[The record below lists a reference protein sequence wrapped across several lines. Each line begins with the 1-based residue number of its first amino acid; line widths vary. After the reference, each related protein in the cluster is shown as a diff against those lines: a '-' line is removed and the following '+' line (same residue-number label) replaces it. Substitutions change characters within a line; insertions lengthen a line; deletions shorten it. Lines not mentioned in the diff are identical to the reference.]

1 MKGREH
7 YVAHLIS
14 LFGFFINFGKRKNK
28 KKNEKVLIIT
38 ITMSHYL
45 NVVGFLIASK
55 TKVVLTAKRT
65 NSGFS

>member
-14 LFGFFINFGKRKNK
+14 LFGFLLILGRKKTKN
-28 KKNEKVLIIT
+28 KNEKVLIIT

-55 TKVVLTAKRT
+55 TKVVLTTKRT